1 MGETPS
7 QRIGLWT
14 GVQAGAF
21 LGLFLGFSLA
31 VVSAL
36 TNPDELVQLVQFLC
50 LTPLISAVATGPF
63 LGLRKAP
70 PRPTEDP
77 LEVVRTLLE
86 PMNEGQGRWRVLSH
100 VRGDGRT
107 VRIDLHQSHQPLAI
121 IAATLPV
128 TQDYPIRYIVG
139 RGSAGSRQ
147 PELRQQAL
155 GYIENHIDIGR
166 RRRSTSSIDIVPPS
180 AIEHMEATHR
190 MHRRLFYILPIIV
203 FFAWLEMR

>member
-1 MGETPS
+1 
-7 QRIGLWT
+7 
-14 GVQAGAF
+14 
-21 LGLFLGFSLA
+21 
-31 VVSAL
+31 
-36 TNPDELVQLVQFLC
+36 
-50 LTPLISAVATGPF
+50 
-63 LGLRKAP
+63 
-70 PRPTEDP
+70 
-77 LEVVRTLLE
+77 
-86 PMNEGQGRWRVLSH
+86 
-100 VRGDGRT
+100 
-107 VRIDLHQSHQPLAI
+107 
-121 IAATLPV
+121 LPV